1 MKNLIKKFIV
11 LGAFAFFALAG
22 LQSASAYV
30 SFSPQP
36 GYSKITRISNCDD
49 CYTWSTS
56 SVSVD
61 PGEEVTVDVT
71 VYNTGDTTATGVR
84 VKITPEDTAALL
96 THTRSGQVLYT
107 GGSTSITSVN
117 ANVTGGLAQTL
128 EYVPGSFRYYPPE
141 CTDPEIG
148 IAGCTVSTVPP
159 FGGSQY
165 DLFAGGVSVGSVI
178 ADDYPAHVQAR
189 FRVGTATPVVYECS
203 DGINNDGDDYTD
215 YPGDPDCTSATDLE
229 NVYNAAPTYTCSDG
243 ADNEGDGYTDYP
255 SDPDCT
261 SSTDSENVDNSPTD
275 SYECS
280 DGYDNDG
287 DGDTDMYDDGCTSA
301 TDDSEDSDGG
311 DDDIDVTT
319 EDAENIEEE
328 EAELV
333 GSIDN
338 NDDNQDLEVYF
349 YISDDQDDDNEDDLI
364 DNGDKEMADDN
375 FDDDNGEFSEV
386 VDNLD
391 PDTEYFFIACFEDED
406 GDETCDDV
414 ESFTTDD
421 ENEEEEED
429 PIDTPAYTTPTVIT
443 TVVTQVTGATA
454 RLNGLLSSDGN
465 TAATAW
471 FEWGTSNGLGF
482 RTADQYL
489 GIGDGKAFGN
499 DIFGLSAN
507 TTYYFRACARN
518 TGGTQCGNVLN
529 FRTVSTNNPITPV
542 FTGPTVTTVGTGG
555 GGTSRLMLEITSPYE
570 NACPADINDYTVT
583 YKNISGR
590 TLTNVILRVT
600 LPADVMFRKSSAGDY
615 TESDKT
621 LTVELDELATN
632 EEGEIFISG
641 EVMRGV
647 SDEDIMVATAVMAY
661 TYSTTLGQ
669 EDAIAYKIHDVTRC
683 GGSSLAG
690 FALFGN
696 GFFPDTFGGW
706 LILLLLIA
714 ILVAVGRSIA
724 RRSVVA
730 PVAVTHAAP
739 HTAPYQARSV
749 HDLPH

>member
-1 MKNLIKKFIV
+1 MKNFIQKTIV
-11 LGAFAFFALAG
+11 LGAFALFAFAG
-22 LQSASAYV
+22 IQSASAYV
-30 SFSPQP
+30 NFSPQP
-36 GYSKITRISNCDD
+36 GYSKITRISNYTD
-49 CYTWSTS
+49 CPGCVTWETG
-56 SVSVD
+56 SVSAD
-61 PGEEVTVDVT
+61 PGDEITVDVT

-84 VKITPEDTAALL
+84 AKITPEDTATLL
-96 THTRSGQVLYT
+96 THTRTGQIFYT
-107 GGSTSITSVN
+107 GGSTSPSSVT
-117 ANVTGGLAQTL
+117 ANVTGGVAQTL
-128 EYVPGSFRYYPPE
+128 EYIPGTFRYYEPD
-141 CTDPEIG
+141 CADAEIG
-148 IAGCTVSTVPP
+148 LAGCTVYTTPP
-159 FGGSQY
+159 FGGSVY
-165 DLFAGGVSVGSVI
+165 DLFGPGVSVGSVI

-189 FRVGTATPVVYECS
+189 FRVGTATPVVYACNNGS
-203 DGINNDGDDYTD
+203 DDDGDGLVDM
-215 YPGDPDCTSATDLE
+215 
-229 NVYNAAPTYTCSDG
+229 
-243 ADNEGDGYTDYP
+243 
-255 SDPDCT
+255 SDPGC
-261 SSTDSENVDNSPTD
+261 SSPTD
-275 SYECS
+275 NDEFNATATYECS

-287 DGDTDMYDDGCTSA
+287 DGDTDMYDAGCTSV
-301 TDDSEDSDGG
+301 TDDSEDSD
-311 DDDIDVTT
+311 DDNNDDLEVDTL
-319 EDAENIEEE
+319 DAENIEEE

-333 GSIDN
+333 GEIDN

-349 YISDDQDDDNEDDLI
+349 YISEDEDDEDDLI
-364 DNGDKEMADDN
+364 EDGDKEMADDN
-375 FDDDNGEFSEV
+375 FDDDDGEFSEV

-391 PDTEYFFIACFEDED
+391 PDTKYYFIACYEDED
-406 GDETCDDV
+406 GDEECGNV
-414 ESFTTDD
+414 ESFYTGD
-421 ENEEEEED
+421 EVIDEEEPD
-429 PIDTPAYTTPTVIT
+429 DTPAYTTPSVIT

-465 TAATAW
+465 TASTAW

-555 GGTSRLMLEITSPYE
+555 TGGGTSRLMLEITSPYE
-570 NACPADINDYTVT
+570 NACAGDINDYTVH

-590 TLTNVILRVT
+590 TLTDVILRVT

-641 EVMRGV
+641 EVMRGIG
-647 SDEDIMVATAVMAY
+647 DEDIMVATAVMAY

-683 GGSSLAG
+683 GGNSLAG

-706 LILLLLIA
+706 LILLILIA